1 MDSNELKSCRGR
13 LEDFLGNLLEPV
25 GRLERRQW
33 GNAYV
38 RGLLLDGERKSIEP
52 MAARLPDGNVQAMQ
66 QFIGQSP
73 WDYVPVRK
81 KLAEHMATETLP
93 AVAWIVDD
101 SGFPKQGKHSVGVA
115 RQYSGTLGKVGNC
128 QVATS
133 LHFATD
139 ELCMPLDFDLYLP
152 KSWTDDPQRMQM
164 AGVPVGQPFRAKWQ
178 IALDL
183 IDRVHGWDIPK
194 GVVVCDCAYGKVN
207 RFRQGLID
215 RELFYVAE
223 VDSGTVVVNEP
234 TKTRGRIGDRR
245 SAAAEDIL
253 SVKKLAEKLRPS
265 MWKTIK
271 WRQGTKRR
279 LVSRF
284 ASVRVKPA
292 HKPVRGEKPPP
303 RQWLLIEWPR
313 GQPEPVKYWFSNL
326 PQQAG
331 VARLVRLAKI
341 RWRIEQSY
349 QQLKEELGLDHY
361 EGRGFLGWQHH
372 VTMSM
377 LAYGFLL
384 LETLRSKKNFW
395 VDPPGGA
402 KDDSNAD
409 SMLDMEMSG
418 LSSEGKL

>member
-1 MDSNELKSCRGR
+1 MDSNELKSCRSR
-13 LEDFLGNLLEPV
+13 LEDFLGKILEPV

-73 WDYVPVRK
+73 WDHVPVRK
-81 KLAEHMATETLP
+81 TLAEHMAKNILP
-93 AVAWIVDD
+93 TVAWIVDD

-115 RQYSGTLGKVGNC
+115 RQYSGTLGKIGNC

-133 LHFATD
+133 LHLATD
-139 ELCMPLDFDLYLP
+139 EVCIPLDFDLYLP
-152 KSWTDDPQRMQM
+152 KSWTDDPPRMKK
-164 AGVPVGQPFRAKWQ
+164 AGVPVSQSFRTKWQ

-183 IDRVHGWDIPK
+183 IDRALGWDIPK
-194 GVVVCDCAYGKVN
+194 GVVVCDCGYGKVN

-223 VDSGTVVVNEP
+223 IEYGSIVFNEP
-234 TKTRGRIGDRR
+234 TKTRGRIGEVP
-245 SAAAEDIL
+245 SEEAKGVL
-253 SVKKLAEKLRPS
+253 SVKELAEKLRPS

-271 WRQGTKRR
+271 WRQGTKHR

-284 ASVRVKPA
+284 ASVRVAPA
-292 HKPVRGEKPPP
+292 HKPAKGEKPPP
-303 RQWLLIEWPR
+303 RQWLLVEWPR
-313 GQPEPVKYWFSNL
+313 GEPAPTKYWFSNL
-326 PQQAG
+326 PQQTG
-331 VARLVRLAKI
+331 LRRLACLAKI

-372 VTMSM
+372 ITMTM
-377 LAYGFLL
+377 LAYGFLV

-395 VDPPGGA
+395 IDPPGSA
-402 KDDSNAD
+402 EDDSSID
-409 SMLDMEMSG
+409 SMLDMDMPN
-418 LSSEGKL
+418 L

>member
-1 MDSNELKSCRGR
+1 MDSNQLKSCRGR
-13 LEDFLGNLLEPV
+13 LEEFLGELLEPV
-25 GRLERRQW
+25 GRSERRQW

-38 RGLLLDGERKSIEP
+38 RGLLLDGERKSVEP

-73 WDYVPVRK
+73 WDFVPVRK
-81 KLAEHMATETLP
+81 RLAERMADQVMP

-101 SGFPKQGKHSVGVA
+101 TGFPKQGKHSVGVA

-128 QVATS
+128 QTATS
-133 LHFATD
+133 LHLATD
-139 ELCMPLDFDLYLP
+139 EVCMPLDFDLYLP
-152 KSWTDDPQRMQM
+152 KSWTDDPARMQK
-164 AGVPVGQPFRAKWQ
+164 AGIPAGRPFRSKWQ

-183 IDRVHGWDIPK
+183 IDRALEWDIPG
-194 GVVVCDCAYGKVN
+194 GVVVCDIYYGRVN

-223 VDSGTVVVNEP
+223 IESKTIVFNEP
-234 TKTRGRIGDRR
+234 AKTRGPVGDPLP
-245 SAAAEDIL
+245 EETEQTM
-253 SVKKLAEKLRPS
+253 SVKELAKKLATS

-271 WRQGTKRR
+271 WRQGTKHR

-284 ASVRVKPA
+284 AFVRVEPA
-292 HKPVRGEKPPP
+292 QKLSKKEKHPP

-313 GQPEPVKYWFSNL
+313 GEAEPTKYWFSNL
-326 PQQAG
+326 PPQAG
-331 VARLVRLAKI
+331 LARLVALAKI

-395 VDPPGGA
+395 VDPPESAEGHS
-402 KDDSNAD
+402 DSD
-409 SMLDMEMSG
+409 SMLDVDMPD
-418 LSSEGKL
+418 LSS